1 MNKNLKRLIEGY
13 FSSVFSDISE
23 KYNIPEYELESI
35 FDSLFAKEPVTEK
48 KKAGNTCVYVFE
60 RTGKNNKKGD
70 VCGTKIK
77 GEGEHCSKHKAKHKE
92 SAPEVGADKECVYVF
107 ERTGKNNKVGDVCG
121 TKIKGEGEHCS
132 KHKAKQKSN
141 DSDKKKSKLPKLRN
155 TPSKKDDKQIE
166 EVIEDIKP
174 KIILRKHKTL
184 GVFYHA
190 ETRFIFESP
199 IDRKITGKLN
209 DSDVVESIADRDSKL
224 IEKYKFIVV

>member
-60 RTGKNNKKGD
+60 RTGKNNKK
-70 VCGTKIK
+70 
-77 GEGEHCSKHKAKHKE
+77 
-92 SAPEVGADKECVYVF
+92 
-107 ERTGKNNKVGDVCG
+107 GDVCG

-209 DSDVVESIADRDSKL
+209 DSDVVESIADSDSKL